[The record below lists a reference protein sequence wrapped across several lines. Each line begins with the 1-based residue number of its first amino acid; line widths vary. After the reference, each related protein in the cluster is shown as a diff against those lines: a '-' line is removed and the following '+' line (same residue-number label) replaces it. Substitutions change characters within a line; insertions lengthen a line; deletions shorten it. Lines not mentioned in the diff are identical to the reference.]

1 MKIIISESQL
11 ESFIYKYLDMKGLKF
26 FKTSVAYNFYI
37 HHYVSDVGSRQF
49 LISCDMDGDCFI
61 GSILAGDVCS
71 LFSIDPEYSL
81 KVISEW
87 VGNKLDVEIESYNS
101 DFGAD

>member
-11 ESFIYKYLDMKGLKF
+11 ESFIYKYLDMKDLKLL
-26 FKTSVAYNFYI
+26 KTSVSYNFYI
-37 HHYVSDVGSRQF
+37 SDDLRGSRQF

-61 GSILAGDVCS
+61 SSILAGDVCS
-71 LFSIDPEYSL
+71 LFSLHPDNALSIISDWVETKIGID
-81 KVISEW
+81 VI
-87 VGNKLDVEIESYNS
+87 SYNS

>member
-11 ESFIYKYLDMKGLKF
+11 ESFIYKYLDMKGLKLL
-26 FKTSVAYNFYI
+26 KTSVAYNFYI
-37 HHYVSDVGSRQF
+37 HPFVSDVGSRQF

-61 GSILAGDVCS
+61 SSILAGDVCS
-71 LFSIDPEYSL
+71 LFSLHPDNALSIISDWVETKIGIDVVSH
-81 KVISEW
+81 
-87 VGNKLDVEIESYNS
+87 NS

>member
-11 ESFIYKYLDMKGLKF
+11 ESFIYKYLDMKGLKLL
-26 FKTSVAYNFYI
+26 KTSVSYNFYI
-37 HHYVSDVGSRQF
+37 SDDLRGSRQF

-61 GSILAGDVCS
+61 SSILAGDVCS
-71 LFSIDPEYSL
+71 LFSLHPDNALSIISDWVETKIGID
-81 KVISEW
+81 V
-87 VGNKLDVEIESYNS
+87 VSYNS